1 MHEKLEKGFF
11 FCFAIFEE
19 HLLKRL
25 QLINFM
31 QMHTN
36 LNGNLESEFHAGVAQ
51 NIVQGL
57 RTQIET
63 F

>member
-1 MHEKLEKGFF
+1 MQEKLEKVFF

-36 LNGNLESEFHAGVAQ
+36 LNGNLESEFHA
-51 NIVQGL
+51 
-57 RTQIET
+57 
-63 F
+63 